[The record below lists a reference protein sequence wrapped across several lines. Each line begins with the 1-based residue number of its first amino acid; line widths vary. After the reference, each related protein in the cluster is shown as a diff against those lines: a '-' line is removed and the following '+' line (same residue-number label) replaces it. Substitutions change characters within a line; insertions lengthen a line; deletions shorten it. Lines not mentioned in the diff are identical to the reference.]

1 MEQLGRSLAPSIHGH
16 DTIKRAL
23 VLLLAGGRERTLAN
37 GTHLR
42 GDINCL
48 MVRYWWCLRPAA
60 ALRCRWQHT
69 DFPRAR

>member
-1 MEQLGRSLAPSIHGH
+1 MEQLGASLAPSIHGH
-16 DTIKRAL
+16 STIKKAL

-48 MVRYWWCLRPAA
+48 MVSCCAAMLAGGVSPA
-60 ALRCRWQHT
+60 C
-69 DFPRAR
+69 